1 MSSWLHIRRTTN
13 PSRKLWSNIIG
24 ESSVV
29 DKINSTI
36 KRILDIKKCIYTLES
51 NSDTKTGIREA
62 SWIRNDLI
70 YNQGVATYNGGE
82 NYIKQIH
89 DDLVLQVW
97 TDINNIINRNLSS
110 KEIRALNRSLAIWI
124 NQTEMKLSPES
135 KDIIQ
140 QAFWNKIGNRFDF
153 VGPIQI
159 N

>member
-1 MSSWLHIRRTTN
+1 MSNWLHIRRTTN

-29 DKINSTI
+29 DKINTTI
-36 KRILDIKKCIYTLES
+36 ERILEIKKCIYNPES
-51 NSDTKTGIREA
+51 NFGTKAGIREA
-62 SWIRNDLI
+62 SWVRNDLI
-70 YNQGVATYNGGE
+70 YNQGIATYNGGE

-97 TDINNIINRNLSS
+97 IDINTIINRNLSS
-110 KEIRALNRSLAIWI
+110 KEIRAINRSLATWI
-124 NQTEMKLSPES
+124 NHTEMKLGPES

-140 QAFWNKIGNRFDF
+140 QAFWSKIGNRFDF